1 MTGGGGGR
9 PRGCACTSPND
20 VRVEDLQGAIGHH
33 LDGSTRQEV
42 GVPPLVLQGK
52 LLLRLEWQSKQ
63 SEQSK
68 QSKYSQKERDGRPS
82 ATHRANEVRSSEN
95 SEQVR

>member
-1 MTGGGGGR
+1 
-9 PRGCACTSPND
+9 

-63 SEQSK
+63 SEQSEQSK